1 MVVHRLSFV
10 RAAALVAAVI
20 TAGVA
25 LSAQTQFQ
33 FFVSVTDSAGKPV
46 TDLTTKDVVMTEAGK
61 PNEIVKVEP
70 YHMPVDLTIAV
81 DNGPGSPDG
90 LSHYRSGLAGLV
102 KALPDTVS
110 VTLITTSPQPRTI
123 VPKTTDRERILRG
136 VNGFAP
142 ESDSP
147 RFTDTIVEFSKR
159 FEKELK
165 DKKNVV
171 DSLPVLLM
179 VSTTTNEAASYEVP
193 EIQRAMRFLQQRK
206 TRVYMTMWS
215 QRSSVADLAQIN
227 DNRQAQ
233 LGIPLVQGTGGT
245 YEPLA
250 ISNRLATLL
259 PEWGEEIAKL
269 HERHYNQFRVT
280 VQRQAGLSGGLQNPQ
295 VEVTRE
301 GMTGAVSLDGFL
313 P

>member
-215 QRSSVADLAQIN
+215 QRSSVAGP
-227 DNRQAQ
+227 RSS
-233 LGIPLVQGTGGT
+233 GT
-245 YEPLA
+245 
-250 ISNRLATLL
+250 
-259 PEWGEEIAKL
+259 
-269 HERHYNQFRVT
+269 
-280 VQRQAGLSGGLQNPQ
+280 
-295 VEVTRE
+295 
-301 GMTGAVSLDGFL
+301 
-313 P
+313 